1 MAQINAR
8 VADED
13 KEKAEQ
19 ILKAH
24 GLSVSGYFASVIEY
38 IADTGAVPFEI
49 KQKPK
54 LINFDEVYAEAVEK
68 FSDLYNGLASMRNAV
83 QPGIDDQME
92 RCRPLC
98 HDHSLAL
105 SFLRENERYVY
116 GAPCQVEKVEIG
128 DGSLRDFSLSREK
141 FPVVKARLAEAIRC
155 LNFNNRPLEPGDLQ
169 QMESALT
176 DAEAELQA
184 LRNLVPSERSS
195 ESRVAFFVIAA
206 MDAVQAAR
214 TLTEGPYDLFMFT
227 HWFSRV
233 DAGCREVHSSCK
245 RVGQSKWDLQIQQV
259 VNQIAKV
266 RTEIDRWNQQRLE
279 YASKN
284 NLKWLSFPGDAI
296 DVADEMVR
304 TLQRNAVRGGSR

>member
-19 ILKAH
+19 VLKIH

-54 LINFDEVYAEAVEK
+54 LVNFDEVYAEAVEK
-68 FSDLYNGLASMRNAV
+68 FSDFYNGLASMKNAM

-98 HDHSLAL
+98 HDHTLAL

-116 GAPCQVEKVEIG
+116 GAPCQVERVEIG

-141 FPVVKARLAEAIRC
+141 FNAVKSRLGEALSCI
-155 LNFNNRPLEPGDLQ
+155 NFNNRPLERGDLE
-169 QMESALT
+169 QMESSLS
-176 DAEAELQA
+176 DAAMELQA
-184 LRNLVPSERSS
+184 LRDLVPGDRSTA
-195 ESRVAFFVIAA
+195 SRVAFFVVAA

-214 TLTEGPYDLFMFT
+214 ALTEGPYEIFMFT

-233 DAGCREVHSSCK
+233 DAGCREVQSCHK
-245 RVGQSKWDLQIQQV
+245 RVGASKWDIQIQQV
-259 VNQIAKV
+259 VNQIVKV
-266 RTEIDRWNQQRLE
+266 RKEIDLWNQQRLE

-284 NLKWLSFPGDAI
+284 NLAWLKFQGDAI
-296 DVADEMVR
+296 DVADELVR
-304 TLQRNAVRGGSR
+304 ALQRNAVRGGSR